1 MEVKGRKI
9 GFLGYC
15 DSPTYPNQNWTELR
29 MKYDVGP
36 AVYSDNIAARDINK
50 LKVTKLII
58 IQDFFF
64 FKKKHVFKD
73 DTRIGHTSVQVK
85 KYAFNG

>member
-9 GFLGYC
+9 GFLGFC
-15 DSPTYPNQNWTELR
+15 DSPTYQNQNWTELR

-58 IQDFFF
+58 IQEF
-64 FKKKHVFKD
+64 FK
-73 DTRIGHTSVQVK
+73 RRNIC
-85 KYAFNG
+85 

>member
-58 IQDFFF
+58 FQDFFF
-64 FKKKHVFKD
+64 FFNKKRF
-73 DTRIGHTSVQVK
+73 
-85 KYAFNG
+85 

>member
-29 MKYDVGP
+29 IKYDVGP

-58 IQDFFF
+58 FQDYFFLRRN
-64 FKKKHVFKD
+64 VFKD
-73 DTRIGHTSVQVK
+73 DTKIGHTSVQVK
-85 KYAFNG
+85 KYALSR

>member
-1 MEVKGRKI
+1 MDVKGRKI

-50 LKVTKLII
+50 LKVTKLIVL
-58 IQDFFF
+58 QNFFL
-64 FKKKHVFKD
+64 KKKHLLK
-73 DTRIGHTSVQVK
+73 TILR
-85 KYAFNG
+85 

>member
-29 MKYDVGP
+29 IKYDVGP

-58 IQDFFF
+58 FQDYFFL
-64 FKKKHVFKD
+64 KKKHV
-73 DTRIGHTSVQVK
+73 
-85 KYAFNG
+85 

>member
-15 DSPTYPNQNWTELR
+15 DSSTYPNQNWTELR

-58 IQDFFF
+58 VQEF
-64 FKKKHVFKD
+64 FK
-73 DTRIGHTSVQVK
+73 RRNIC
-85 KYAFNG
+85 